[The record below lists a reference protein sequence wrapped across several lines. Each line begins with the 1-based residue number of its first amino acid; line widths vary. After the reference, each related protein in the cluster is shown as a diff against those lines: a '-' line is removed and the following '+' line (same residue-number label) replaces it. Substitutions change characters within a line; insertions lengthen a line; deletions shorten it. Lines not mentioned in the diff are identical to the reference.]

1 MTEIKFLES
10 CGQSLLDQNGLD
22 SFTFFLR
29 CCRVDSPSMS
39 PSFNV
44 SYGLHVHGIQKTHE
58 IENRRNR
65 SNRRQAQKRKRIT
78 VNSLIMAIVLIITL

>member
-39 PSFNV
+39 PSSNV

>member
-1 MTEIKFLES
+1 
-10 CGQSLLDQNGLD
+10 
-22 SFTFFLR
+22 
-29 CCRVDSPSMS
+29 MS
-39 PSFNV
+39 TSSNV

>member
-1 MTEIKFLES
+1 
-10 CGQSLLDQNGLD
+10 
-22 SFTFFLR
+22 
-29 CCRVDSPSMS
+29 MS
-39 PSFNV
+39 PSSNV